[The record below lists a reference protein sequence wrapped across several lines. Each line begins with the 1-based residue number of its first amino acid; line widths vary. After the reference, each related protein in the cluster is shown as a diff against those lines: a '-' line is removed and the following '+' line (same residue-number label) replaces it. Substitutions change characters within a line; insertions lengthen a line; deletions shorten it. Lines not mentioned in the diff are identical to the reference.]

1 VTTGLLRTE
10 AVAIVAA
17 ARKDMLSLC
26 TMQAVDPWNSAG
38 QADARNFNVV
48 GCMGSV
54 ASVAL
59 GLALGRP
66 QDRVLAIDGDGSLL
80 MQLGS
85 LVSIGEVRPTNLY
98 HVVFENGSY
107 ETSGGQTVPGH
118 GVADLTAIARASG
131 YRHTVRF
138 SSAAELES
146 DIDRVLELE
155 GPVFISL
162 TIAGPG
168 DCPPAMEPVLRKV
181 GQIARMREELLA
193 SAPSLHTA
201 DRAGR

>member
-10 AVAIVAA
+10 AVAILAA
-17 ARKDMLSLC
+17 ARGDMLSLC
-26 TMQAVDPWNSAG
+26 TMQAVDPWNAAG

-66 QDRVLAIDGDGSLL
+66 RDRVLAIDGDGSLL

-85 LVSIGEVRPTNLY
+85 LVSIGEVRPPNLY
-98 HVVFENGSY
+98 HVVLENGTY
-107 ETSGGQTVPGH
+107 ETSGGQAVPGQ

-131 YRHTVRF
+131 YRHTDRF
-138 SSAAELES
+138 SSTAELES
-146 DIDRVLELE
+146 GIGRVLELE
-155 GPVFISL
+155 GPVLISL
-162 TIAGPG
+162 TITGPG
-168 DCPPAMEPVLRKV
+168 DCPPATEPVLRKV

-193 SAPSLHTA
+193 SDLTLHAA
-201 DRAGR
+201 DRAAR